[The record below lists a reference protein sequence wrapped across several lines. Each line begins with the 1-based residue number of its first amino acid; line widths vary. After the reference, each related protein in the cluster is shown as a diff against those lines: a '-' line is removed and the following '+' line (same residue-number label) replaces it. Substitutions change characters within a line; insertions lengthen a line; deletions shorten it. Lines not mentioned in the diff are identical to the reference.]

1 MLEIQ
6 QGTLPKST
14 LLAQPAAPR
23 MTGKKTLDLN
33 IVYTESS
40 IYNPATGRADKVKLR
55 SYTGANMDPRAP
67 YVAPTIEVNPG
78 DTVRITLHNK
88 LPPDPSC
95 VATGMDPDTP
105 HCFNGTNLHSHG
117 LWVSPTG
124 NSDNVLLSI
133 NPGVDFQYEYN
144 IPPDHPAGTFWYHS
158 HRHGSTA

>member
-1 MLEIQ
+1 VTLLCPYGVDIAAAQTDNRIVTNPPMLEIQ

-78 DTVRITLHNK
+78 DTVDYPAQQAAAGPQLCRDRYGPGYAAL
-88 LPPDPSC
+88 LQRDQSALAWPVGQPDR
-95 VATGMDPDTP
+95 
-105 HCFNGTNLHSHG
+105 
-117 LWVSPTG
+117 
-124 NSDNVLLSI
+124 
-133 NPGVDFQYEYN
+133 QQ
-144 IPPDHPAGTFWYHS
+144 
-158 HRHGSTA
+158 